1 MAKGSRLSGVTLHC
15 SPTRLLWSPALPV
28 RYALL
33 GVERVRIMLDLNDI
47 STIIRNAV
55 IEAIEPSLDV
65 DIRPEF
71 SNWQERISLTVRYG
85 GVTLCYTS
93 YENCPGGRGSA
104 IREALQGSY
113 CEDALG
119 SPARCDGQSWTL
131 YIEIEDEDDPFLDV
145 VRRSLNEDEFVYGTP
160 WQVIDHAESLLA
172 TWAFQAGMD
181 DLRRR

>member
-33 GVERVRIMLDLNDI
+33 GVERV
-47 STIIRNAV
+47 
-55 IEAIEPSLDV
+55 
-65 DIRPEF
+65 
-71 SNWQERISLTVRYG
+71 SLTVRYG

-145 VRRSLNEDEFVYGTP
+145 VRRSLNEVEFVYGTP